1 MSLRNLVLGVVS
13 AAMLTACAQQE
24 TTDTTDTTDTPVTPA
39 FDAEAFRTQVG
50 QFVTTWNTG
59 GGSAL
64 GTMIA
69 EDAVLMQPDGP
80 AIEGRTAI
88 LTALAEGYDIALL
101 QQVATVDEVLAVG
114 DLAYGRGTW
123 TLNPT
128 AAAGDLASLSG
139 QWSALYQP
147 GPDGQWQI
155 WRWMW
160 NQPSP
165 QVLDAQ

>member
-24 TTDTTDTTDTPVTPA
+24 ATDTPVTPE

-88 LTALAEGYDIALL
+88 LTALAEGYDIAQL

-165 QVLDAQ
+165 QLLDAE

>member
-128 AAAGDLASLSG
+128 ATAGDLASLSG

>member
-1 MSLRNLVLGVVS
+1 MMSLRNLVLGVVS

-24 TTDTTDTTDTPVTPA
+24 ATDTTETPVTPA
-39 FDAEAFRTQVG
+39 LDAEAFSTQVG
-50 QFVTTWNTG
+50 QFVATWNTE

-80 AIEGRTAI
+80 AIEGRAAI
-88 LTALAEGYDIALL
+88 LTALADGYDNALI
-101 QQVATVDEVLAVG
+101 QQVTTVDEVLAVG

-128 AAAGDLASLSG
+128 AAAGDLASMSG

-165 QVLDAQ
+165 QVLDAE